1 MPGAGR
7 HYLTF
12 RQQKESAMS
21 QTEDPTPAPTDAVAP
36 EDVIRDRPVS
46 ADPLPRAQRRGRG
59 FLGGVVGGVVAA
71 GLGFGAA
78 QLYPNGWP
86 LAATGDLQARLTQ
99 QTAEIEALKA
109 EVGRLSQLGATDGQL
124 ADRIAALEAK
134 TAPVADLSPV
144 ESKIATLESRLSAI
158 ETLPTDGSSASPAAI
173 AALRADVEA
182 LKSGGTTGLEGVT
195 QNAEQRLKA
204 AEERAT
210 ALQAETETMVAKARA
225 RIALGQV
232 VSAMDSGVPY
242 ASLLGDLGNV
252 PEALSAPATS
262 GVPTI
267 AQLRAGFPDAARA
280 ALEASLQA
288 DMGATWSDRIS
299 SFLRTQ
305 TGARSLQ
312 PREGNDPDA
321 VLSRAE
327 ASLAQGDLTAALSQ
341 VESLPEPGKAAMADW
356 RNKAQRRLAAIA
368 ALSALTAQIDG

>member
-1 MPGAGR
+1 M
-7 HYLTF
+7 
-12 RQQKESAMS
+12 
-21 QTEDPTPAPTDAVAP
+21 
-36 EDVIRDRPVS
+36 
-46 ADPLPRAQRRGRG
+46 
-59 FLGGVVGGVVAA
+59 
-71 GLGFGAA
+71 
-78 QLYPNGWP
+78 
-86 LAATGDLQARLTQ
+86 
-99 QTAEIEALKA
+99 KA